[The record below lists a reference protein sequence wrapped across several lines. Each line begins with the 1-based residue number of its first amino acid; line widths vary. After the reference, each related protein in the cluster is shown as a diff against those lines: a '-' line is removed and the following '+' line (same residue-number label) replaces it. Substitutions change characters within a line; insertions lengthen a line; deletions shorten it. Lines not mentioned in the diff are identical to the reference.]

1 MIFAITFPYNIAKDM
16 EPVSKIKI
24 KPEREDTIMSK
35 LNELAKCVESG
46 NIADVVALTKAA
58 IEEGNAP
65 MDVLN
70 IGLVEPINV
79 LGEKFRTGEIYV
91 PELIVASKAM
101 KKGVEVVKPLL
112 MGGAST
118 SAGKAVFATV
128 AGDMH
133 DIGKN
138 LVVMLLESA
147 GFEVTDLGMDVEPE
161 DIVDAIKEDPE
172 VKILGMSAMLTTTM
186 YAMKETIEALEEAGL
201 RDQVK
206 VMIGGAP
213 VNDVFA
219 KQIKAEGYSANAP
232 QAVDLAKKLMA

>member
-1 MIFAITFPYNIAKDM
+1 
-16 EPVSKIKI
+16 
-24 KPEREDTIMSK
+24 MSK
-35 LNELAKCVESG
+35 LNELAVAVESG
-46 NIADVVALTKAA
+46 NVAEVVALTKAA
-58 IEEGNAP
+58 LEEGNAP
-65 MDVLN
+65 IDVLN
-70 IGLVEPINV
+70 TGLVEPINV

-213 VNDVFA
+213 VTEEFCKSVGADYYTSDAASAATVA
-219 KQIKAEGYSANAP
+219 AEI
-232 QAVDLAKKLMA
+232 LK